1 MLCWTHSEMGDPW
14 SQGGHFNFSWDT
26 MEVAATF
33 FSLYP
38 WSWGGPYQSSCDT
51 FRRGGTHTCFHSSV
65 DFLLWCL
72 RDHTLFTR
80 GQFKFLLGRTCSTYP
95 ESASG
100 ILIDLPLR
108 ICSGPCDMYQLSPPC
123 REHSAASSALLAFCS
138 RQRRTL
144 TRILWR
150 QAEYCCILPSE
161 KCIAHQHGSYGANP
175 KYCCVLPSGE
185 STAHYYLR
193 FKVKVSGFPGCLLA
207 KVNECTTESV
217 ALLLAQFFANT
228 CAWWSVMVWL
238 LLLLEHVRTR
248 LESAMTSIFDIH
260 FCLVGMKPPWLYDSP
275 NSIINGWYAH
285 VKPPRLYDPPNRS
298 INSWYT
304 RLKPNLTVQFTQ
316 QFH

>member
-1 MLCWTHSEMGDPW
+1 
-14 SQGGHFNFSWDT
+14 
-26 MEVAATF
+26 
-33 FSLYP
+33 
-38 WSWGGPYQSSCDT
+38 
-51 FRRGGTHTCFHSSV
+51 
-65 DFLLWCL
+65 
-72 RDHTLFTR
+72 
-80 GQFKFLLGRTCSTYP
+80 
-95 ESASG
+95 
-100 ILIDLPLR
+100 
-108 ICSGPCDMYQLSPPC
+108 MYQLSPHC
-123 REHSAASSALLAFCS
+123 REHSAASSALLAVCS
-138 RQRRTL
+138 RQLDTDPMVTSRVLLYPSLRKEYSSS

-150 QAEYCCILPSE
+150 QAQVLLCPS
-161 KCIAHQHGSYGANP
+161 
-175 KYCCVLPSGE
+175 LRRE

-193 FKVKVSGFPGCLLA
+193 FKVKLSGFPGCLLA

-285 VKPPRLYDPPNRS
+285 VKPPRLYDSPNRS